1 MINRAGWRCT
11 VSVFIL
17 SSIAGPS
24 VLAAEDI
31 AQEQSVQA
39 DDHSYLPPWML
50 NKGNG
55 GTSNASAK
63 SASASGAE
71 HAKSADKNV
80 NTGAASGWST
90 TSASSPK
97 DTVSASD
104 APKALPFRQFGDNI
118 IRKFASLFQ

>member
-11 VSVFIL
+11 VSVLIL
-17 SSIAGPS
+17 SSIAGPG

-31 AQEQSVQA
+31 AQEQSLQT

-50 NKGNG
+50 NKGSG

-71 HAKSADKNV
+71 RVKSADKNL
-80 NTGAASGWST
+80 NTGAANGWST
-90 TSASSPK
+90 TSASTPK
-97 DTVSASD
+97 DTASSSD
-104 APKALPFRQFGDNI
+104 GPKTLPFRQFGDNI